1 MSIFDIERK
10 EIGTLKEPLFR
21 KVIDNI
27 IHYYQN
33 NDSKYFSGNMV
44 EYFQYF
50 YTDTLND
57 IFNTCPNIQ
66 NSPLKIKFYYQEK
79 ATYFYT
85 TYYLHYSPDNTSDFC
100 LNLQNYTEKKI
111 NDEYSLINKIEL
123 CLFGKT
129 IEFEERVYQ
138 DGRKFLFWDET
149 HGLENQREKELIF
162 RFVDQ
167 LRILIRHYDEPVHYL
182 NEYRYNANM
191 IALFNHYEFIN
202 LQYNQYLCNSYY
214 QDLLVTMNR
223 FVLTVLDAMVNHQ
236 QSVKMKYHIPDD
248 PLETTRNEFNLLLD
262 TDAFGGNIKEN
273 QSIKV
278 ISDDEEDTF
287 TVLYS
292 DSKDSFSVEKT
303 EDSIYVK
310 KYGSEVVGTIPVCE
324 LNNGYIQQYHQL
336 LRKALFRIM
345 TGFDP
350 ISGEY

>member
-1 MSIFDIERK
+1 MPIVNIERK
-10 EIGTLKEPLFR
+10 EISTLKEHLFR
-21 KVIDNI
+21 KVVDDIID
-27 IHYYQN
+27 YYRN
-33 NDSKYFSGNMV
+33 NDSKYFSGDMV

-85 TYYLHYSPDNTSDFC
+85 TYYLHYQTDNTSDLC

-138 DGRKFLFWDET
+138 DGRKFLFWDEA

-162 RFVDQ
+162 KFVDQ
-167 LRILIRHYDEPVHYL
+167 LRKLIRCYDEPEHFL
-182 NEYRYNANM
+182 NEYRYDASM
-191 IALFNHYEFIN
+191 IYLFNHHELIN
-202 LQYNQYLCNSYY
+202 LQYDQYLSNSYY
-214 QDLLVTMNR
+214 QDLLADMNR
-223 FVLTVLDAMVNHQ
+223 CVLTVLDAMVQHQ
-236 QSVKMKYHIPDD
+236 QSVKMKYHLPDD
-248 PLETTRNEFNLLLD
+248 ELESTSNEFSLILD
-262 TDAFGGNIKEN
+262 TDSLGNIKEN
-273 QSIKV
+273 QSLKV
-278 ISDDEEDTF
+278 ISNDEEDTF

-292 DSKDSFSVEKT
+292 DSNDSFSVEKT

-310 KYGSEVVGTIPVCE
+310 KYGSEVVGSIPVSE
-324 LNNGYIQQYHQL
+324 LNSGYIQQYHQL
-336 LRKALFRIM
+336 LRKALFRTM

>member
-1 MSIFDIERK
+1 MSVVDIERK
-10 EIGTLKEPLFR
+10 EISTLKEPLFR
-21 KVIDNI
+21 KVVDNI
-27 IHYYQN
+27 IDYYQN
-33 NDSKYFSGNMV
+33 NDSKYFSGDMV

-79 ATYFYT
+79 ATYFYS
-85 TYYLHYSPDNTSDFC
+85 TYYLRYSPDNTSDFC
-100 LNLQNYTEKKI
+100 LNLQDYTEKKI
-111 NDEYSLINKIEL
+111 TDEYSLINKVEL
-123 CLFGKT
+123 CVFGKT

-162 RFVDQ
+162 KFVDQ
-167 LRILIRHYDEPVHYL
+167 LRKLIRYYDEPEHYL
-182 NEYRYNANM
+182 NEYRYNASRVS
-191 IALFNHYEFIN
+191 LFNQYEFIN
-202 LQYNQYLCNSYY
+202 LQYNQYLNNSYY
-214 QDLLVTMNR
+214 QDLLATMNH
-223 FVLTVLDAMVNHQ
+223 FVLTVLGRMVNHQ

-248 PLETTRNEFNLLLD
+248 ELESTSNEFNLVI
-262 TDAFGGNIKEN
+262 DAGPLGDIKGN
-273 QSIKV
+273 QSLKV
-278 ISDDEEDTF
+278 ISNDEEDTF

-292 DSKDSFSVEKT
+292 DSNDSFSVEKT
-303 EDSIYVK
+303 EDSVYVK
-310 KYGSEVVGTIPVCE
+310 KYGSEVVGSIPVSE

-336 LRKALFRIM
+336 LRKALFRTM

>member
-21 KVIDNI
+21 KVVDDIID
-27 IHYYQN
+27 YYRN
-33 NDSKYFSGNMV
+33 NDSKYFSGDMV

-50 YTDTLND
+50 YEDALNEVL
-57 IFNTCPNIQ
+57 NTIPNIQ

-79 ATYFYT
+79 ATYFYS
-85 TYYLHYSPDNTSDFC
+85 TYYLHYSSDNTSDFC
-100 LNLQNYTEKKI
+100 LNLQNYTEKEI

-138 DGRKFLFWDET
+138 DGRKFLFWDEV
-149 HGLENQREKELIF
+149 HELEHQKEKELIF
-162 RFVDQ
+162 KFVDQ
-167 LRILIRHYDEPVHYL
+167 LRKLIRHYDEPEHYL
-182 NEYRYNANM
+182 NEYRYDASRVS
-191 IALFNHYEFIN
+191 LFNQYELIN
-202 LQYNQYLCNSYY
+202 LQYDQYLNNSYY
-214 QDLLVTMNR
+214 QDLLATMNH
-223 FVLTVLDAMVNHQ
+223 FVLTVLGRMVNHQ
-236 QSVKMKYHIPDD
+236 QSVKMRYHLPDD
-248 PLETTRNEFNLLLD
+248 ELESTSNEFNLII
-262 TDAFGGNIKEN
+262 DADPLGDIKGN
-273 QSIKV
+273 QSLKV
-278 ISDDEEDTF
+278 ISNDEEDTF

-292 DSKDSFSVEKT
+292 DSNDSFSVEKT

-310 KYGSEVVGTIPVCE
+310 KYGSEVVASIPVSE

-336 LRKALFRIM
+336 LRKALFRTM

>member
-1 MSIFDIERK
+1 MSIVDIERK
-10 EIGTLKEPLFR
+10 EIGTLKEHLFR
-21 KVIDNI
+21 KVVDDIID
-27 IHYYQN
+27 YYRN
-33 NDSKYFSGNMV
+33 NDSVYFSGDMV

-66 NSPLKIKFYYQEK
+66 NSPLKIKFYYREK
-79 ATYFYT
+79 ATYFYS
-85 TYYLHYSPDNTSDFC
+85 TYYLRYSPDNTLDFC

-111 NDEYSLINKIEL
+111 TDEYSLINKIDL
-123 CLFGKT
+123 CVFGKT

-162 RFVDQ
+162 KFVDQ
-167 LRILIRHYDEPVHYL
+167 LRKLIRHYDEPEHYL
-182 NEYRYNANM
+182 NEYRYNASRVS
-191 IALFNHYEFIN
+191 LFNQYELIN
-202 LQYNQYLCNSYY
+202 LQYSQYLNNSYY
-214 QDLLVTMNR
+214 QDLLATMNH
-223 FVLTVLDAMVNHQ
+223 FVLTVLGRMVNHW
-236 QSVKMKYHIPDD
+236 QSVKMKYHLPDD
-248 PLETTRNEFNLLLD
+248 ELMSTSNEFNLII
-262 TDAFGGNIKEN
+262 DADPLGDIKGN
-273 QSIKV
+273 QSLKV
-278 ISDDEEDTF
+278 ISNDEEDTF

-292 DSKDSFSVEKT
+292 DSNDSFSVEKT

-310 KYGSEVVGTIPVCE
+310 KYGSEVVASIPVSE

-336 LRKALFRIM
+336 LRKALFRTM